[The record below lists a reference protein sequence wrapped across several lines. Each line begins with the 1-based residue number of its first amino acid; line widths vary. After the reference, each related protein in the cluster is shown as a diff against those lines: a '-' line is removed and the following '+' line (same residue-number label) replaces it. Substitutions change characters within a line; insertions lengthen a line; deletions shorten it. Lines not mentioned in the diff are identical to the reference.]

1 MDINVNKP
9 FPDFSGCEP
18 CGGYHAFNG
27 EVCSVCNLCFAYC
40 VRDVGCKWYNGEMP
54 SPQAQP
60 KQSVEARV
68 EMVSNNSI
76 EEAFESWLASS
87 SNVTINCSVDAAYA
101 ELEIYLKKIL
111 TPMDKERTYFEVQ
124 VDETGEIKFKQ
135 LESDKLNKNEDG
147 EYVIVNGRKRTRIG
161 KKVAIL

>member
-1 MDINVNKP
+1 
-9 FPDFSGCEP
+9 
-18 CGGYHAFNG
+18 
-27 EVCSVCNLCFAYC
+27 
-40 VRDVGCKWYNGEMP
+40 MP

-101 ELEIYLKKIL
+101 ELEIYLKEIL